1 MLKRIFGII
10 TALVLCSCMV
20 VTALADGVNLEDFDV
35 PVTEPPSNIVMS
47 VDFESFDPNQTV
59 QHVVGGIIWA
69 VVSID
74 NYAEEIGDVEFSKDF
89 EASTYDRV
97 IAALSAEIDLGS
109 DAFSLYADENGDII
123 WSSPYASLNTLGS
136 VTAGVY
142 GNMMHTLVTPDDNSG
157 FDHPLSAG
165 LLDEADGELFR
176 VALILNDDVA
186 YDEAQLKLVEKDKYS
201 VFTSNLVLLSKEA
214 GQSASDATFKDVKP
228 RASEDAYDYAAGT
241 PGGAETAFT
250 SFKDDVWIYGDL
262 FHSKVDSNGRLEAY
276 SQKYTLENQINQYAD
291 RASAPDINVDG
302 YAITNKSYDLSN
314 GFELSFNA
322 MSPDAMNMTLAD
334 KKYIYAKV
342 GDYTFSM
349 TGYLLP
355 QVFYKDTYLAG
366 GAESVYAN
374 VIDNTSP
381 YASGTYRYKSVFDI
395 ENFNR
400 IAYVTCYWDG
410 WGYKTSKAVTTADG
424 TYTFYYQTQSTTAPS
439 STDLSTSAITEFNNR
454 FASLGLVR
462 ELDLSQGSDQNA
474 HKLESIVYTIKL
486 VGDQLI
492 FKKVIKN
499 GKKSTSGWSTTY
511 SDVTAFEYTVTVDP
525 ETFDNSKV
533 AIGGEHHYT
542 NYGYYKNP
550 KLVVKGANPSS
561 TDKVYSSVEVGT
573 DANGITYTGVS
584 ANDRQTLTKVNTV
597 LGDIVD
603 DGVVRASDYT
613 ALKASLTSNGKYS
626 LNAAQ
631 MMQADIDLDGKIG
644 LLDASEFWLKLAKT
658 TKKSAYTK

>member
-35 PVTEPPSNIVMS
+35 PVTEPPSNIVMN

-74 NYAEEIGDVEFSKDF
+74 NYAEEIGDIEFSKDF

-123 WSSPYASLNTLGS
+123 WSSPYASLNKLGS

-142 GNMMHTLVTPDDNSG
+142 GNMMHTLVTTDDNSG

-214 GQSASDATFKDVKP
+214 GQTAADATFKDVKP
-228 RASEDAYDYAAGT
+228 QASATMYDYAAGT
-241 PGGAETAFT
+241 PGGTETAFT
-250 SFKDDVWIYGDL
+250 SFNDDVWIYGDL
-262 FHSKVDSNGRLEAY
+262 FHSTVDNNGQLTAY
-276 SQKYTLENQINQYAD
+276 SLKYTLENQINQYAD

-322 MSPDAMNMTLAD
+322 MSPEAMNMTLAD

-366 GAESVYAN
+366 GAESVYDG
-374 VIDNTSP
+374 VID
-381 YASGTYRYKSVFDI
+381 TYQYKSVFDT

-410 WGYKTSKAVTTADG
+410 WGYKTSKAVTTDNG

-439 STDLSTSAITEFNNR
+439 STDLSSSAITEFNNR

-474 HKLESIVYTIKL
+474 HKLESITYTIKL
-486 VGDQLI
+486 VGDQLT

-499 GKKSTSGWSTTY
+499 GKKVNNTY

-525 ETFDNSKV
+525 ETFGNSKV

-550 KLVVKGANPSS
+550 KLEITGANPSS
-561 TDKVYSSVEVGT
+561 TDKVYDSIEVGA
-573 DANGITYTGVS
+573 DANGIAYTGVS

-631 MMQADIDLDGKIG
+631 MMQADIDLDGSVNAA
-644 LLDASEFWLKLAKT
+644 DAEEFWLTLAKT
-658 TKKSAYTK
+658 TKKSAYLK